1 MSHTY
6 AYANMS
12 DSFCFNSLI
21 DQNYFD
27 NVLWKKVSDMNI
39 KKKIEK
45 VLEQKSSKNRLVPAF
60 IYTECV

>member
-6 AYANMS
+6 VNMS

-21 DQNYFD
+21 DRNYFY
-27 NVLWKKVSDMNI
+27 NVLCKVSDMNI

-45 VLEQKSSKNRLVPAF
+45 VLGQKSSKNRLVPAF